1 MTQTQ
6 YRLLPKPCSISPGL
20 WFYLLAS
27 PTILAACVLFGLL
40 CAFTSG
46 FLKGWNPTA
55 DWLLMWERRE
65 APGHITQVRETKF
78 EENESPVY
86 QLIYHF
92 RLPDGTT
99 HQGLSY
105 STCQC
110 SAPETIPPGGEPV
123 VVEYHPQHVEVSR
136 IRNGQTSP
144 FGIYWLILLFPGLPL
159 LGFLL
164 AVRGAWRK
172 ARLLRQGELAVGR
185 VTSLFLDR
193 NPKDSE
199 SSAEFISLAQAAALP
214 PSGATTRCTFE
225 FATPGGTRVQGI
237 GDVPFVQELLAQPEA
252 TVLYHPDRPTEA
264 VLLEGIE
271 VFPTGTGEW
280 QPTGKRPSPV
290 FVAFALLGLLGG
302 PYLAWLVSQ
311 QPVGLR

>member
-6 YRLLPKPCSISPGL
+6 CRLLPKPRSISPGL

-27 PTILAACVLFGLL
+27 PTILAASVLFGLL

-65 APGHITQVRETKF
+65 APGQIIQVRETKF

-86 QLIYHF
+86 QYAYRF
-92 RLPDGTT
+92 QLPDGTT
-99 HQGLSY
+99 QQGLSY
-105 STCQC
+105 DFCQC
-110 SAPETIPPGGEPV
+110 STPEPPSSDGQPV
-123 VVEYHPQHVEVSR
+123 VVEYHPRHPEVSR
-136 IRNGQTSP
+136 LRNSRASP
-144 FGIYWLILLFPGLPL
+144 FGIYWLIFLFPGLPFMAL
-159 LGFLL
+159 VF
-164 AVRGAWRK
+164 AVRNAFRK

-193 NPKDSE
+193 DPKNSDS
-199 SSAEFISLAQAAALP
+199 SSEFISLAQAAALP
-214 PSGATTRCTFE
+214 PSGANTRCTFE
-225 FATPGGTRVQGI
+225 FAAPTGSRVQGI
-237 GDVPFVQELLAQPEA
+237 GDVPFVQELLARPEA
-252 TVLYHPDRPTEA
+252 TVLYHPDRPTDA

-271 VFPTGTGEW
+271 VFPTGAGEW

-302 PYLAWLVSQ
+302 PYLAWLASQ